1 MSINPSFTE
10 ALKYLERKEKIP
22 SHLIQDIYK
31 ALIIGSDLDINDEE
45 IIESCRIDF
54 IKTFEKSVKLSE
66 N

>member
-1 MSINPSFTE
+1 MSIKPSFTE
-10 ALKYLERKEKIP
+10 ALKYLERGEKIP

-31 ALIIGSDLDINDEE
+31 FMIINSDLDINDEE

-54 IKTFEKSVKLSE
+54 IKTFEKSVKLSS